1 MGPNCWTF
9 LFPFLFFSEHKM
21 SASGSKSSKKKGKG
35 MATLE
40 EFSLGPVAQEGY
52 KSRATGWE
60 AAELR
65 STLTCPHQLENIINV
80 AGIKPS
86 TSGTFHR
93 PPRDSE
99 TPNHNYDGFGDWS
112 QTHLMT
118 GAMLPLQ
125 DYFVNFLVFVGLAP
139 YQLIPQAYRLLSGLF
154 IFYTARGWGS
164 PSPAK
169 ILYFY
174 ELVSVPKKGDKLK
187 DGFYGF
193 RIHPAN
199 EGVVPYNR
207 QTHVK
212 EYRHRFFFS
221 SGFRA
226 VDHPELL
233 TEWVRIPPYQRTL
246 PTQAFLRRAQ
256 AFASYDHADLDV
268 GGLVTTENCRKAK
281 LILSHQSVD
290 DSNLS
295 RVICPNVRAPVAE
308 KAFRDE
314 LIATAEKKYQDYLYR
329 KAQEKA
335 YSKAQAASGRGLRV
349 GSPVERRSQAI
360 AGKSEAKFFDK
371 ILQEEIGDR
380 SARRPLR
387 IEDSSEKQTS
397 RPQPSAPEPNSGA
410 PGASTSGAGDISM
423 DAILEQLAGVHTPV
437 APPAFTS
444 SPPAPSLKV
453 SSSAPPDTIDLVDD
467 EEVLPGEG
475 QGKGWDFSEEAVEG
489 AGEPQALPEVAEED
503 EEEPEVALIRKR
515 KGKMVAQDE
524 PKRPRR
530 ADTPAHGLDG
540 GVSPMEE
547 NPAPPHIE
555 LTPIP
560 GDEVRQEL
568 RIAKHNYAMDEY
580 SRGHAEVEALR
591 RILRAEV
598 EASINHPEYQDPW
611 DLNLDPLSDWF
622 RRLLGPTLAPF
633 AAEMTGEFASQL
645 TRCAPKRFAT
655 CASLNSIFQV
665 QDLSHSLTVVSTL
678 QFLRFLL
685 LFVFC
690 FPLLRNFFLY
700 FVMAQ
705 LAAEAGRLS
714 KNIINHGFTLSDFGD
729 MNDVRKVLQDL
740 TAERQIYQEAA
751 ERQEAAAKAKEEEA
765 KRREAQA
772 EAMIRDEAQRR
783 DRMEAQHQEEL
794 RAQTEAAEKARRDLR
809 EAREALDE
817 MVAKVRSLEETHQSD
832 IESKAALAA
841 ELKELRDFKEQ
852 SARKAKRAELLSP
865 VSCARCP
872 KRFDDDVYMAWATN
886 DQSIKLTFYPKPE
899 EMIARFR
906 EKKKKLDAAL
916 EARIGPRLP
925 PRAD

>member
-1 MGPNCWTF
+1 
-9 LFPFLFFSEHKM
+9 
-21 SASGSKSSKKKGKG
+21 
-35 MATLE
+35 
-40 EFSLGPVAQEGY
+40 
-52 KSRATGWE
+52 
-60 AAELR
+60 
-65 STLTCPHQLENIINV
+65 
-80 AGIKPS
+80 
-86 TSGTFHR
+86 
-93 PPRDSE
+93 
-99 TPNHNYDGFGDWS
+99 
-112 QTHLMT
+112 
-118 GAMLPLQ
+118 
-125 DYFVNFLVFVGLAP
+125 
-139 YQLIPQAYRLLSGLF
+139 
-154 IFYTARGWGS
+154 
-164 PSPAK
+164 
-169 ILYFY
+169 
-174 ELVSVPKKGDKLK
+174 
-187 DGFYGF
+187 
-193 RIHPAN
+193 
-199 EGVVPYNR
+199 
-207 QTHVK
+207 
-212 EYRHRFFFS
+212 
-221 SGFRA
+221 
-226 VDHPELL
+226 
-233 TEWVRIPPYQRTL
+233 
-246 PTQAFLRRAQ
+246 
-256 AFASYDHADLDV
+256 
-268 GGLVTTENCRKAK
+268 
-281 LILSHQSVD
+281 
-290 DSNLS
+290 
-295 RVICPNVRAPVAE
+295 
-308 KAFRDE
+308 
-314 LIATAEKKYQDYLYR
+314 
-329 KAQEKA
+329 
-335 YSKAQAASGRGLRV
+335 
-349 GSPVERRSQAI
+349 
-360 AGKSEAKFFDK
+360 
-371 ILQEEIGDR
+371 
-380 SARRPLR
+380 
-387 IEDSSEKQTS
+387 
-397 RPQPSAPEPNSGA
+397 
-410 PGASTSGAGDISM
+410 M

-503 EEEPEVALIRKR
+503 EEEPEAALIRKR

-540 GVSPMEE
+540 GVSLMEE

-622 RRLLGPTLAPF
+622 RRFLGPTLAPF

-665 QDLSHSLTVVSTL
+665 QDLSHSLTV
-678 QFLRFLL
+678 
-685 LFVFC
+685 
-690 FPLLRNFFLY
+690 
-700 FVMAQ
+700 

-714 KNIINHGFTLSDFGD
+714 KNILNHGFTLSDFGD

-794 RAQTEAAEKARRDLR
+794 RTQTEAAEKARRDLR

-841 ELKELRDFKEQ
+841 KLKELRDFKEQ
-852 SARKAKRAELLSP
+852 STRKAKRAELLSP

-872 KRFDDDVYMAWATN
+872 KRFDDGVYMAWATN

-899 EMIARFR
+899 EMIAKFR
-906 EKKKKLDAAL
+906 EKKKKLDVAL

>member
-1 MGPNCWTF
+1 
-9 LFPFLFFSEHKM
+9 M
-21 SASGSKSSKKKGKG
+21 SASGSKSSKKKGKNI
-35 MATLE
+35 ATLE
-40 EFSLGPVAQEGY
+40 EVSLGPVAQEGY

-99 TPNHNYDGFGDWS
+99 TPNHNYDGFGAWS
-112 QTHLMT
+112 QTHLMA

-164 PSPAK
+164 PSPAE

-335 YSKAQAASGRGLRV
+335 YSKA
-349 GSPVERRSQAI
+349 
-360 AGKSEAKFFDK
+360 
-371 ILQEEIGDR
+371 
-380 SARRPLR
+380 
-387 IEDSSEKQTS
+387 
-397 RPQPSAPEPNSGA
+397 
-410 PGASTSGAGDISM
+410 
-423 DAILEQLAGVHTPV
+423 
-437 APPAFTS
+437 
-444 SPPAPSLKV
+444 
-453 SSSAPPDTIDLVDD
+453 
-467 EEVLPGEG
+467 
-475 QGKGWDFSEEAVEG
+475 
-489 AGEPQALPEVAEED
+489 
-503 EEEPEVALIRKR
+503 
-515 KGKMVAQDE
+515 
-524 PKRPRR
+524 
-530 ADTPAHGLDG
+530 
-540 GVSPMEE
+540 
-547 NPAPPHIE
+547 
-555 LTPIP
+555 
-560 GDEVRQEL
+560 
-568 RIAKHNYAMDEY
+568 
-580 SRGHAEVEALR
+580 
-591 RILRAEV
+591 
-598 EASINHPEYQDPW
+598 
-611 DLNLDPLSDWF
+611 
-622 RRLLGPTLAPF
+622 
-633 AAEMTGEFASQL
+633 
-645 TRCAPKRFAT
+645 
-655 CASLNSIFQV
+655 
-665 QDLSHSLTVVSTL
+665 
-678 QFLRFLL
+678 
-685 LFVFC
+685 
-690 FPLLRNFFLY
+690 
-700 FVMAQ
+700 
-705 LAAEAGRLS
+705 
-714 KNIINHGFTLSDFGD
+714 
-729 MNDVRKVLQDL
+729 
-740 TAERQIYQEAA
+740 
-751 ERQEAAAKAKEEEA
+751 
-765 KRREAQA
+765 
-772 EAMIRDEAQRR
+772 
-783 DRMEAQHQEEL
+783 
-794 RAQTEAAEKARRDLR
+794 
-809 EAREALDE
+809 
-817 MVAKVRSLEETHQSD
+817 
-832 IESKAALAA
+832 
-841 ELKELRDFKEQ
+841 
-852 SARKAKRAELLSP
+852 
-865 VSCARCP
+865 
-872 KRFDDDVYMAWATN
+872 
-886 DQSIKLTFYPKPE
+886 
-899 EMIARFR
+899 
-906 EKKKKLDAAL
+906 
-916 EARIGPRLP
+916 
-925 PRAD
+925 